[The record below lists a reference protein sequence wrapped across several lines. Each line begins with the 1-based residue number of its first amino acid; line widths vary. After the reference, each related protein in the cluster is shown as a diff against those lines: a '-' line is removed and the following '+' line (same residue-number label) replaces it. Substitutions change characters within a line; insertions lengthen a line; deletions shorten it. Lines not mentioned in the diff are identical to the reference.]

1 MRDVPLGCLASR
13 ATSQPLAE
21 LTQAARG
28 DTGQSGGRW
37 PAPPQDPRQ
46 TAEGGRQLG
55 HLDLMLPP
63 NQDRPFLPSPKC
75 LYPLVPI
82 HLLSSLPLF
91 PPPPPLDFP
100 LSSVPS
106 RLPLLSL
113 CDSLSQMTS
122 PATDFSV
129 SDLASGHAVQ
139 EAPAGRTRTLNFAM
153 VTGLPGDWLL
163 WLSQPVMPG
172 HQGHVVEIR
181 RAPWE

>member
-1 MRDVPLGCLASR
+1 MFLWVVWLPGPRPSP
-13 ATSQPLAE
+13 SQSLQDACE
-21 LTQAARG
+21 
-28 DTGQSGGRW
+28 DTGQSRGRW

-46 TAEGGRQLG
+46 TGESGRQLR

-63 NQDRPFLPSPKC
+63 NQDHPFLPSPRC
-75 LYPLVPI
+75 LYPFVPI

-91 PPPPPLDFP
+91 PPPPPLVFP

-129 SDLASGHAVQ
+129 SDLASSHAVE
-139 EAPAGRTRTLNFAM
+139 EAPAGRTGAKLCYGYWPAW
-153 VTGLPGDWLL
+153 GLGC
-163 WLSQPVMPG
+163 SG
-172 HQGHVVEIR
+172 
-181 RAPWE
+181 